1 MSMAM
6 TGPLAVFLQGLAF
19 ALVVGS
25 LLVIVHAL
33 GRRVERWRWPWVR
46 WVWVALAAEYVLSF
60 AALFIFKGRDGVL
73 TLFGVSYVAAIVVVA
88 AYLLRVVF
96 PPPRREDE
104 PPAAPVAV
112 GTPVAPGGAGLEAR
126 DLPEEDL

>member
-1 MSMAM
+1 MSVTM
-6 TGPLAVFLQGLAF
+6 TGPLAAFLQGLAF

-25 LLVIVHAL
+25 LFVIVHAL

-46 WVWVALAAEYVLSF
+46 WAWVVLAAEYVLSF
-60 AALFIFKGRDGVL
+60 AALFIFKDRDVVL
-73 TLFGVSYVAAIVVVA
+73 TVFGVSYVTAIVVVV

-96 PPPRREDE
+96 PPPKRDDGSPSE
-104 PPAAPVAV
+104 PGAV
-112 GTPVAPGGAGLEAR
+112 GTPVAPAGSGAEAR